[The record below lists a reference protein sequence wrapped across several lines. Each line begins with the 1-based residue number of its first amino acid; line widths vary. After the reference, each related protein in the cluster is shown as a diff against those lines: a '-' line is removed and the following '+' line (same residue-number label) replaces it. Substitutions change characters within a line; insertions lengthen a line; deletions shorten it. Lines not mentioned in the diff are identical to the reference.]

1 MKKTL
6 SLKFFILS
14 FWCLFVGC
22 GHQDKYR
29 TLSLPVNLEVLYD
42 TTKPENEY
50 KFQSVAYSLAP
61 VYELNKKV
69 YSKYYSDSLQT
80 DLCFVYYYAGSDW
93 DKVEL
98 GRRLKDV
105 HMYNTIVYW
114 DKEKKFAELNGL
126 GKDIHFIGYVVD
138 ERNRVL
144 KMANPTILS
153 FSEENLNKLRI
164 KE

>member
-1 MKKTL
+1 MKKIKSLELFTL
-6 SLKFFILS
+6 SFL
-14 FWCLFVGC
+14 CLLVGC
-22 GHQDKYR
+22 GHKDKYH
-29 TLSLPVNLEVLYD
+29 TLSLPVNLEILYD

-69 YSKYYSDSLQT
+69 YSKYYLDSLRT
-80 DLCFVYYYAGSDW
+80 DLCFVYYYVGSDS
-93 DKVEL
+93 DKFEL
-98 GRRLKDV
+98 ERRLKDV

-144 KMANPTILS
+144 KMANPTTLS
-153 FSEENLNKLRI
+153 FTEENLNKLRI